1 MESACLRQVVAERA
15 GAAHATAAHPPH
27 PLEGICEVEEL
38 SQLRALDTCQG
49 TCILLP
55 AWAGGCCCTIHTVA
69 SRPFFEGN
77 RMVRCRIR
85 ARKKLDA
92 AAMILFLC
100 ACVSV
105 CCWSWPVR
113 VTGLAC
119 RGHFLARLFSHALLD
134 TRGLLAHTYPEPRTT
149 ARALTLTHTKNSR
162 VTCSYVRKQQQNAKC
177 AGFRAWLAF
186 VHLRSQAH
194 TSTRSA
200 AIRSRA
206 MSFIK
211 IAVAWKHQYQRKG
224 DIRRCVEVVCGAGS
238 RAACFCAVRFAFGEN
253 TCLR

>member
-1 MESACLRQVVAERA
+1 
-15 GAAHATAAHPPH
+15 
-27 PLEGICEVEEL
+27 
-38 SQLRALDTCQG
+38 
-49 TCILLP
+49 
-55 AWAGGCCCTIHTVA
+55 
-69 SRPFFEGN
+69 
-77 RMVRCRIR
+77 MVRCRIR

-113 VTGLAC
+113 VTVLAC

-206 MSFIK
+206 MSFRK
-211 IAVAWKHQYQRKG
+211 IALAWMHEYPLRHTQRKV
-224 DIRRCVEVVCGAGS
+224 DVRRCVEMVCRAGS
-238 RAACFCAVRFAFGEN
+238 RGACSRVIRFAFGEN